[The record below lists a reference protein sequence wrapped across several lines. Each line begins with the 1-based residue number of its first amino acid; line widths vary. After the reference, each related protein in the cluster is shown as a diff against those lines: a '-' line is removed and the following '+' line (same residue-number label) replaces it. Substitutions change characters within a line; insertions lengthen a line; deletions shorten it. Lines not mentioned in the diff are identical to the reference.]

1 MIIKSLK
8 LKNFQLFKE
17 AEINPLQI
25 NLIKGIN
32 HDNSK
37 DSSNGSGK
45 STLFKTAILFVL
57 YGENCGKKLNRL
69 ISFGAKEAE
78 GELTLSH
85 NNKNY
90 IISRK
95 VPSALKIIED
105 GKELQF
111 NTPTIAQNFI
121 DKTFGD
127 YKFFSKYCLID
138 DKGINIL
145 DSLEDTRSIVSFKKE
160 LMAFIDTE
168 FAPIRE
174 SLLKK
179 KLERELYNVDKR
191 LYHFYLSTK
200 RQTVLNNGLIRLQ
213 EEESNIL
220 KDKREQESII
230 NNLVGEIKG
239 KEKEVYYRQNE
250 IKKAKEGICPI
261 LRTKCEKISKS
272 LNDKDNEINS
282 KTNQEIEQLNHT
294 VDQLQ
299 SKIKEEESCLNY
311 YKSLYEENQNN
322 ARKIKEYLMKL
333 KEAQK
338 FLAYKYTK
346 SDVQLYTD
354 SIKTLDSFSG
364 YFIQEWLV
372 NLTIVID
379 DLLKPVNLSIQLTD
393 EKEFIKI
400 KDGDNELTYDLLS
413 SGQICFLSAIFK
425 LGILLQKG
433 ETDKIIIADDGMGS
447 MDEINFRN
455 FIEICKNLPMQ
466 FFIIYQDCPELE
478 EVTYFNI
485 ERKNG
490 ESKING

>member
-1 MIIKSLK
+1 MKISKLILK
-8 LKNFQLFKE
+8 DFQLFQS
-17 AEINPLQI
+17 AEINPAQI
-25 NLIKGIN
+25 NLIRGIN

-45 STLFKTAILFVL
+45 STLLKTAILFAL
-57 YGENCGKKLNRL
+57 YGEGCGKKLNKL
-69 ISFGAKEAE
+69 IHFGTKEAE
-78 GELTLSH
+78 VKLALSH

-95 VPSALKIIED
+95 IPSALKIIED

-111 NTPTIAQNFI
+111 NTPTIAQNHLNQL
-121 DKTFGD
+121 FGD
-127 YKFFSKYCLID
+127 YQFFRKYCLID
-138 DKGINIL
+138 DKGINLL

-160 LMAFIDTE
+160 LMQFIDTE

-179 KLERELYNVDKR
+179 KNDREIYNVDKR

-200 RQTVLNNGLIRLQ
+200 RWTILENGLKRLQ
-213 EEESNIL
+213 EEESTIL

-239 KEKEVYYRQNE
+239 KEKEIYWKTQE
-250 IKKAKEGICPI
+250 KKKLNNGYCPI
-261 LRTKCEKISKS
+261 LNNKCSS
-272 LNDKDNEINS
+272 LA
-282 KTNQEIEQLNHT
+282 EQLDKVNKEKT
-294 VDQLQ
+294 KEIINLETDI
-299 SKIKEEESCLNY
+299 KIIELKLKEEENY
-311 YKSLYEENQNN
+311 LKYYNDLYAEGQNHIKSIQQC
-322 ARKIKEYLMKL
+322 LMKL

-338 FLAYKYTK
+338 FSEYKYTK
-346 SDVQLYTD
+346 SDVQLYAD

-364 YFIQEWLV
+364 YFIQEWLT
-372 NLTIVID
+372 NLTLIIN
-379 DLLKPVNLSIQLTD
+379 DLLKPVNLSIELTD

-400 KDGDNELTYDLLS
+400 KDGKEELTYDLLS

-433 ETDKIIIADDGMGS
+433 ESDRIIIADDGMGS

-455 FIEICKNLPMQ
+455 FIEVCRNLPMQ
-466 FFIIYQDCPELE
+466 FFIIYQDCPQLE
-478 EVTYFNI
+478 EINYIVV
-485 ERKNG
+485 ERKDG
-490 ESKING
+490 KSEIK

>member
-1 MIIKSLK
+1 MKISKLILK
-8 LKNFQLFKE
+8 DFQLFQS
-17 AEINPLQI
+17 AEINPAQI
-25 NLIKGIN
+25 NLIRGIN

-45 STLFKTAILFVL
+45 STLLKTAILFAL
-57 YGENCGKKLNRL
+57 YGEGCGKKLNKL
-69 ISFGAKEAE
+69 IHFGTKEAE
-78 GELTLSH
+78 VELALSH

-95 VPSALKIIED
+95 IPSALKIIED

-111 NTPTIAQNFI
+111 NTPTIAQNHLNQL
-121 DKTFGD
+121 FGD
-127 YKFFSKYCLID
+127 YQFFRKYCLID
-138 DKGINIL
+138 DKGINLL
-145 DSLEDTRSIVSFKKE
+145 DSLEDTRSIISFKKE
-160 LMAFIDTE
+160 LMQFIDTE

-179 KLERELYNVDKR
+179 KNDREIYNVDKR

-200 RQTVLNNGLIRLQ
+200 RWTILENGLKRLQ
-213 EEESNIL
+213 EEESTIL

-239 KEKEVYYRQNE
+239 KEKEVYYKQNE

-272 LNDKDNEINS
+272 LNEKDNQINS
-282 KTNQEIEQLNHT
+282 EMYQEIEQLNH
-294 VDQLQ
+294 QIEQ
-299 SKIKEEESCLNY
+299 SKSKTKEEENY
-311 YKSLYEENQNN
+311 LKYYNDLYAEGQNHIKSIQQC
-322 ARKIKEYLMKL
+322 LMKL

-338 FLAYKYTK
+338 FSEYKYNK
-346 SDVQLYTD
+346 SDVQLYAD

-364 YFIQEWLV
+364 YFIQEWLT
-372 NLTIVID
+372 NLTLIIN
-379 DLLKPVNLSIQLTD
+379 DLLKPVNLSIELTD

-400 KDGDNELTYDLLS
+400 KDGKEELTYDLLS

-433 ETDKIIIADDGMGS
+433 ESDRIIIADDGMGS

-455 FIEICKNLPMQ
+455 FIEVCRNLPMQ
-466 FFIIYQDCPELE
+466 FFIIYQDCPQLE
-478 EVTYFNI
+478 EINYINV
-485 ERKNG
+485 ERKDG
-490 ESKING
+490 KSEIK